1 MAITYQWEIMNL
13 HLTRESGSLNNIVNA
28 VSWVYR
34 GINEN
39 HIEGFVSGKQELT
52 SPNAEDFISYN
63 ELTRDNIISW
73 LEINIDVNPL
83 KSSIES
89 QIQNNVNYSEYQL
102 PLPWASVVS

>member
-39 HIEGFVSGKQELT
+39 HIEGFVTGKQELT

-102 PLPWASVVS
+102 PLPWASAVS

>member
-13 HLTRESGSLNNIVNA
+13 HLTQESGSLNNIVNA
-28 VSWVYR
+28 ISWVYR

-39 HIEGFVSGKQELT
+39 HIEGFVTGKQELT
-52 SPNAEDFISYN
+52 SPNTEDFIPYN
-63 ELTRDNIISW
+63 ELTQNNIISW
-73 LEINIDVNPL
+73 LENNIDINPL

-102 PLPWASVVS
+102 PLPWASAVS